1 MRGFTPIV
9 LDVMYVFPVLSE
21 MQERLW
27 VDRRMWANFVIGLP
41 MRAEW

>member
-21 MQERLW
+21 MLGCLC
-27 VDRRMWANFVIGLP
+27 VDKRMWANFVIGLP
-41 MRAEW
+41 MRTEW

>member
-21 MQERLW
+21 ML
-27 VDRRMWANFVIGLP
+27 DRVFVGG
-41 MRAEW
+41 